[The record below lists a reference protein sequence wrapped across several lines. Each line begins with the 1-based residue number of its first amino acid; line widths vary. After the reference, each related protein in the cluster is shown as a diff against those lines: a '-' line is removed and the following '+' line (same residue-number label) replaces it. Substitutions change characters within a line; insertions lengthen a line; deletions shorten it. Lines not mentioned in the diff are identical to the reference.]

1 MTYVEILSVISLAI
15 LCSLMLFG
23 VYNLSMQIRSRKYKF
38 FKGYN
43 YGVIALI
50 FIPAFLIYLTAHLN
64 SGEGFMSIFSALSN
78 TVEIILLKYD
88 TKEVIALASENTLY
102 AVATYTCFVVAAL
115 NTGIL
120 VLSLAWHYIWE
131 HTRIKKI
138 CLCRKSLVIFGLNE
152 GSKKIYRSDSE
163 RSKLIVDYIEKE
175 DADKLYEERISYHS
189 TTSPEKVLVKCAS
202 RVTKDGFFFKL
213 ISRLLKCCSDKKGFF
228 CKLISRLFKWCS
240 KKERKF
246 IIVINSGEDDKNVLI
261 CKHLVRMLA
270 DATDADRKKY
280 LARLRIY
287 VMGDPEYQSIY
298 DDIMA
303 GGYGCLRYVN
313 KYQRIAVDF
322 IDQYPLSKF
331 MTDEHVD
338 TETALVK
345 KDVDINVCFIGFG
358 RVNREIFLTSV
369 ANNQFLEAGECDPTL
384 KKVRY
389 HMFDR
394 ARSENDK
401 NLNHSYYRFKHECL
415 TLDEKDYLPLP
426 SLPAEEFFYP
436 TDVNDFAFYEQ
447 LREICTARRTDLNF
461 AVISFGT
468 DLENIDLA
476 QKLVEKRREWGLPNL
491 YIFVK
496 SENFRKEDTFID
508 DDGCYFIGYDADT
521 VYGIENI
528 IADKMQ
534 LMARH
539 RDEIYNIDKSIAKKR
554 SEAEKK
560 RSESPSAT
568 DAEEENQS
576 LITDDM
582 IAEAIAE
589 AEKKWYK
596 PKKQIERDSNL
607 FASLSIRSKLNL
619 MGLDYVRED
628 EAGEALTFDEYMSIY
643 AAGDMPDIKMTTDG
657 ATPVITYTL
666 DFKKSKRRNLAIQEH
681 QRWNSFMLSRGMV
694 PSTIELIKHETAVND
709 KGEVNFTNGKSY
721 DDRRHGNITTF
732 EGLVEFR
739 RIVAERDGKPEAD
752 ADVIKYDYQL
762 LDGVFWIL
770 TTAGYKIVQNYPI
783 QIII

>member
-1 MTYVEILSVISLAI
+1 MTYVEILSIISLAI

-23 VYNLSMQIRSRKYKF
+23 VYNLRMQIKSRKYKF

-50 FIPAFLIYLTAHLN
+50 FIPAFLIYLAAYLEEK
-64 SGEGFMSIFSALSN
+64 EGFMAVFSALNSM
-78 TVEIILLKYD
+78 VEIILLKYD
-88 TKEVIALASENTLY
+88 TKEVMELAGKNTLY
-102 AVATYTCFVVAAL
+102 AVATYTCFIVAAL
-115 NTGIL
+115 NTGLL
-120 VLSLAWHYIWE
+120 VISLAWHYIWE
-131 HTRIKKI
+131 HTRKYKVRF
-138 CLCRKSLVIFGLNE
+138 CREALVIFGLNE
-152 GSKKIYRSDSE
+152 GSKKIYRSDSK
-163 RSKLIVDYIEKE
+163 RSKLIVDYIEK
-175 DADKLYEERISYHS
+175 DAADKLYEERIPYHS
-189 TTSPEKVLVKCAS
+189 TPTPEEFLVECAS
-202 RVTKDGFFFKL
+202 RAIKDGFFVRL
-213 ISRLLKCCSDKKGFF
+213 IFRLLKRGSA
-228 CKLISRLFKWCS
+228 S
-240 KKERKF
+240 KRKF
-246 IIVINSGEDDKNVLI
+246 IIVINSGEDDKNVLL

-270 DATDADRKKY
+270 DATGDDRKKY

-298 DDIMA
+298 YDIMA

-338 TETALVK
+338 TDTALVK
-345 KDVDINVCFIGFG
+345 NGVDINVCFIGFG

-447 LREICTARRTDLNF
+447 LRAICTARRTDLNF

-539 RDEIYNIDKSIAKKR
+539 RDEIYNIDKSIAEKKR
-554 SEAEKK
+554 EAEKK

-568 DAEEENQS
+568 DAEDENGS

-589 AEKKWYK
+589 AEEKWYK
-596 PKKQIERDSNL
+596 PKKQIERDTNL

-643 AAGDMPDIKMTTDG
+643 AAGDMPDIKITTDG

-694 PSTIELIKHETAVND
+694 PSTIDLIKHETAVND

-770 TTAGYKIVQNYPI
+770 TTAGYKIVKNSPI
-783 QIII
+783 QIKI